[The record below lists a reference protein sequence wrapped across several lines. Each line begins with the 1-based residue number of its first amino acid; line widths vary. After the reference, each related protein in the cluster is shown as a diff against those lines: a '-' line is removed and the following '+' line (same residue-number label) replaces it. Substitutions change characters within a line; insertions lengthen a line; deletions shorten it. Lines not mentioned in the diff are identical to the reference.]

1 LITLYAADS
10 PNVIKVYLA
19 LEEMELRYRA
29 IPVDVMAGAQFDA
42 AFMRLNPNARVPA
55 ITDDDGQDGHSQTI
69 FESGA
74 ILLYLADKTGR
85 FLPRGAAA
93 RYDAIQW
100 LMMQMSSIGPM
111 FGQYMHFL
119 RYAPPGN
126 DYALSRY
133 RTQVRRILDV
143 LEKRLGEAE
152 WLGGND
158 YSIADIATFPWAR
171 PLGRVFGPGTETDYP
186 RLMQWVAR
194 IAARPAV
201 ERALAAALETANR
214 TTAPGNA
221 APETLD
227 RVFGRGAHARA

>member
-1 LITLYAADS
+1 
-10 PNVIKVYLA
+10 
-19 LEEMELRYRA
+19 
-29 IPVDVMAGAQFDA
+29 
-42 AFMRLNPNARVPA
+42 
-55 ITDDDGQDGHSQTI
+55 
-69 FESGA
+69 
-74 ILLYLADKTGR
+74 
-85 FLPRGAAA
+85 
-93 RYDAIQW
+93 
-100 LMMQMSSIGPM
+100 MMQMSSIGPM

-158 YSIADIATFPWAR
+158 YSVADIATFPWAR
-171 PLGRVFGPGTETDYP
+171 PLGRVFGPSTETDYP
-186 RLMQWVAR
+186 KLMQWVAR

-201 ERALAAALETANR
+201 DRALAAALEIANR

>member
-19 LEEMELRYRA
+19 LEEMELPYRA
-29 IPVDVMAGAQFDA
+29 IPVDVMAGAQFDP
-42 AFMRLNPNARVPA
+42 AFMRLNPNARVPV
-55 ITDDDGQDGHSQTI
+55 ITDDDGPDGHPQTI

-85 FLPRGAAA
+85 FLPHGSRH
-93 RYDAIQW
+93 DVIQW
-100 LMMQMSSIGPM
+100 LMLQMSSIGPM
-111 FGQYMHFL
+111 FGQYMHFF
-119 RYAPPGN
+119 RYAPQGN

-143 LEKRLGEAE
+143 LERRLGEAE
-152 WLGGND
+152 WLGGD
-158 YSIADIATFPWAR
+158 AYSIADIATFPWAR
-171 PLGRVFGPGTETDYP
+171 PLSRVFGPGTDADYP

-194 IAARPAV
+194 IAARPAAA
-201 ERALAAALETANR
+201 RAVAAAADIAVA

-227 RVFGRGAHARA
+227 RVMGRGVYARA